1 MAIEPG
7 VDGGGGFEGGDADE
21 DESPVEEGDSEL
33 EDEGSEFSVGSSGSF
48 EEKVFSDIL
57 TLVLKFEPTGFT
69 FIPKSNDY
77 LPHLFYF
84 IGGWK

>member
-21 DESPVEEGDSEL
+21 DESPVEEEGDSEL

-57 TLVLKFEPTGFT
+57 TLVL
-69 FIPKSNDY
+69 
-77 LPHLFYF
+77 
-84 IGGWK
+84 